1 MPPLNNNFQPQR
13 RLCQQ
18 LFSLVDN
25 FQSSFAVHVFLII
38 PPAESLSKSSPKI
51 DKNFT
56 TVDIAR
62 QPVIFQKIV
71 DCRECMY
78 LQFILDFDWP
88 HLNV

>member
-1 MPPLNNNFQPQR
+1 MPPLKNNCQPQR
-13 RLCQQ
+13 RLRQQ

-25 FQSSFAVHVFLII
+25 FQSSFAVNVFLII
-38 PPAESLSKSSPKI
+38 PPAESINKSSPKI

-56 TVDIAR
+56 MVAIAR

-71 DCRECMY
+71 ECRECMY
-78 LQFILDFDWP
+78 LRFILDFDWP